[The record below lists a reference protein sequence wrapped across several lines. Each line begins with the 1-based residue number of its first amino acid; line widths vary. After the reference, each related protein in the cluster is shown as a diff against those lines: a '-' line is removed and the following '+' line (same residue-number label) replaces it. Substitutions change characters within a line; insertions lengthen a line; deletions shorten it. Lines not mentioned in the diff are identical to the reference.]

1 MIPFNFS
8 ASSEKS
14 LLGIAAAFMSYLEQ
28 SDDMS
33 LRDLS
38 WTLNTRRSVLP
49 VRLSVSA
56 STLHDL
62 IQKLKRTHRIS
73 ASMTM
78 SRHESLDQSKLPKM
92 LGIFTGQGAQWVS
105 MGRDLLENCAFARQR
120 LAELQKSLDTLPVEH
135 APTWRMIEELC
146 KASALS
152 NMGQSEISQPLCTAL
167 QIIIVD
173 LLKSAKVNFTTVVGH
188 SSGEI
193 AAGYACGYLSAKD
206 AIRIAYYRGYF
217 TGLAKGLE
225 GTPGRMLAAGTSHE
239 DATELCNLPSMAGR
253 ICVAAVNSPTS
264 VTLSGDIDA
273 IEDAREI
280 LEDEGKFA
288 RVLKV
293 ETAYHS
299 FHVQDCLVPYGLALA
314 SCDIQISQPTA
325 EQGLPAWVS
334 SVTGREIKKG
344 DLSDLSWSYWV
355 DNMAKEVLFGPA
367 VEYAL
372 GLHDQYGIG
381 IEIGPHPALKGPV
394 TDVVHAFNG
403 SSFPY
408 TGTLSRGSNDIDSF
422 SNALGT
428 VWETIGE
435 GSVDFAAFDN
445 LVYADA
451 PHPPKLLKGLPSYCW
466 DHNSSFWHETRF
478 SKAVLKRKVA
488 PTSCWVLFAQI
499 QLKMNIASKTY
510 LIRSRFHG

>member
-1 MIPFNFS
+1 MYVGSIKTIIGHSEGAAGLAGVLKASLALQHGIIPPNLLFNELSVTVQPFYSNLRVPRQSEIWPDKSGTNPRRASVNSFGFGGTNAHAILESFEPPSSESALVDSAPHMIPFNFS

-14 LLGIAAAFMSYLEQ
+14 LHGIAAAFMSYLEQ

-49 VRLSVSA
+49 VRLSVPA

-62 IQKLKRTHRIS
+62 IQKLKPTHRIS

-92 LGIFTGQGAQWVS
+92 LGIFTGQGAQWAS

-299 FHVQDCLVPYGLALA
+299 FYVQDCLVPYGLALA
-314 SCDIQISQPTA
+314 SCDIQISNPLQ
-325 EQGLPAWVS
+325 
-334 SVTGREIKKG
+334 
-344 DLSDLSWSYWV
+344 
-355 DNMAKEVLFGPA
+355 N
-367 VEYAL
+367 
-372 GLHDQYGIG
+372 
-381 IEIGPHPALKGPV
+381 
-394 TDVVHAFNG
+394 
-403 SSFPY
+403 
-408 TGTLSRGSNDIDSF
+408 
-422 SNALGT
+422 
-428 VWETIGE
+428 
-435 GSVDFAAFDN
+435 
-445 LVYADA
+445 
-451 PHPPKLLKGLPSYCW
+451 
-466 DHNSSFWHETRF
+466 
-478 SKAVLKRKVA
+478 
-488 PTSCWVLFAQI
+488 
-499 QLKMNIASKTY
+499 
-510 LIRSRFHG
+510 